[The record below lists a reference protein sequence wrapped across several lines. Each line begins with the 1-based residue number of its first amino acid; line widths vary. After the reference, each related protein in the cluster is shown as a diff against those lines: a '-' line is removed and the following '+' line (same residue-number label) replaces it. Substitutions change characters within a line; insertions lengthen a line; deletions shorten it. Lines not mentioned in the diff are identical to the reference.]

1 MADNFLKSGASRSE
15 LLAAL
20 MDKQNR
26 RYSQEQNPY
35 SIGEAF
41 TRTGSRLVDAYMQK
55 KLMDE
60 ELERRKGQQSTD
72 MAALKAYALGQQG
85 IEGQAAVPASGAA
98 LWQNPDFD
106 PNAVG
111 GAQQVTS
118 IDPARQGK
126 ILGMGIDPTQQMVG
140 GDYIP
145 AQEEI
150 MAQAQIDPQS
160 QEALRLA
167 FKQNPN
173 MSPEAANNLVTM
185 YANERRNG
193 MGNTAATQTFRYYQN
208 VLNDPDSTEEE
219 KRGAS
224 VALGLDARAGRD
236 QIVMIGNVPH
246 RFDPNVGAM
255 MPVQVN
261 GQIVTAERVG
271 EDAGV
276 VAQSTAA
283 GRTRGEG
290 QANRVDNTINLGID
304 AAQGL
309 PLLRRTIG
317 LLDTVETGGLAEA
330 QLRASQY
337 FGVEGADEGELSANL
352 GRAVLSQLKT
362 IFGAQFTEKEGDR
375 LEGYSAGFGRSAAAN
390 RRILRQTLTL
400 TEGAVRRALEAALES
415 GDEAAVQQL
424 MDFQDGIYDLTD
436 KALSGV
442 FNPAQ
447 PNSNIIKLDKNGN
460 PIQ

>member
-160 QEALRLA
+160 QKALRLA
-167 FKQNPN
+167 FEQNPN
-173 MSPEAANNLVTM
+173 MSPEAANNLVSM
-185 YANERRNG
+185 YSEQQKVINNPAYGARPWGSPKTITVDGVDYEMQQMYDPKRIGDPNTING
-193 MGNTAATQTFRYYQN
+193 SGMYTINMGLAADLGT
-208 VLNDPDSTEEE
+208 
-219 KRGAS
+219 RGAS
-224 VALGLDARAGRD
+224 GVKIDEAKSTADIDVEKARLINEDASTND
-236 QIVMIGNVPH
+236 QIDQAFAAIGNINSKI
-246 RFDPNVGAM
+246 RTFDRIITAIDKGAS
-255 MPVQVN
+255 
-261 GQIVTAERVG
+261 T
-271 EDAGV
+271 GV
-276 VAQSTAA
+276 
-283 GRTRGEG
+283 
-290 QANRVDNTINLGID
+290 
-304 AAQGL
+304 
-309 PLLRRTIG
+309 
-317 LLDTVETGGLAEA
+317 
-330 QLRASQY
+330 
-337 FGVEGADEGELSANL
+337 
-352 GRAVLSQLKT
+352 
-362 IFGAQFTEKEGDR
+362 
-375 LEGYSAGFGRSAAAN
+375 LEGYLKSVTDASIELDQLRNEMGLQVIGSTTFGSLSAPELAF
-390 RRILRQTLTL
+390 
-400 TEGAVRRALEAALES
+400 ALDTALPTDMRPES
-415 GDEAAVQQL
+415 LKQWVIDR
-424 MDFQDGIYDLTD
+424 
-436 KALSGV
+436 
-442 FNPAQ
+442 
-447 PNSNIIKLDKNGN
+447 KNGQSALRSLLTKQVAFLDAGNSKADLLAIFEKENNN
-460 PIQ
+460 PNESIDDIIARNTGK